1 MEEQN
6 NNGQLQIEL
15 REEVAQWT
23 YANLAIITH
32 SSSEFIL
39 DFVRV
44 MPGIPKA
51 GVQSRII
58 VAPEHAKRLLRALED
73 NIAKYERVFGPIR
86 TSDEPPIS
94 PLTGVKGEAWGW
106 YKNIKKEKKVVV
118 HWIFKYYSYFCSPK
132 CIVTKLI

>member
-15 REEVAQWT
+15 REEVAQGT

-51 GVQSRII
+51 GEIG
-58 VAPEHAKRLLRALED
+58 RASCR
-73 NIAKYERVFGPIR
+73 ERV
-86 TSDEPPIS
+86 
-94 PLTGVKGEAWGW
+94 
-106 YKNIKKEKKVVV
+106 
-118 HWIFKYYSYFCSPK
+118 
-132 CIVTKLI
+132 

>member
-15 REEVAQWT
+15 REEVAQGT

-58 VAPEHAKRLLRALED
+58 VAPEHAKRDRKSTRLNSSHRH
-73 NIAKYERVFGPIR
+73 
-86 TSDEPPIS
+86 TSRMPS
-94 PLTGVKGEAWGW
+94 SA
-106 YKNIKKEKKVVV
+106 
-118 HWIFKYYSYFCSPK
+118 
-132 CIVTKLI
+132 

>member
-15 REEVAQWT
+15 REEVAQGT

-86 TSDEPPIS
+86 TSDDPPIS
-94 PLTGVKGEAWGW
+94 PLTIGLIGVTFFPS
-106 YKNIKKEKKVVV
+106 I
-118 HWIFKYYSYFCSPK
+118 
-132 CIVTKLI
+132 